1 LKELFEVGFIK
12 GVVKFQEVVDRD
24 INENDENYTL
34 PEIRRGNLD
43 WIDNY
48 SEEELSKLQM

>member
-1 LKELFEVGFIK
+1 MGFIK
-12 GVVKFQEVVDRD
+12 GVVKFQEVVDRE